1 MIKVSVI
8 KNKEGIH
15 RITISGHA
23 GFAKYGY
30 DIVCSAVSS
39 VVTTSIN
46 AILSFEKTIDVIDKE
61 TLEIQVLK
69 HDKVTDTLLENMMA
83 MLREIEN
90 QYEKNIRT
98 EEKNE
103 C

>member
-1 MIKVSVI
+1 MIKVKIYKTKGIIDCI
-8 KNKEGIH
+8 K
-15 RITISGHA
+15 ISGHA
-23 GFAKYGY
+23 DYATYGY

-61 TLEIQVLK
+61 TLEIKVLK
-69 HDKVTDTLLENMMA
+69 HDRITTTLIENMIA
-83 MLREIEN
+83 MLKEIEK
-90 QYEKNIRT
+90 QYKENIRT

>member
-1 MIKVSVI
+1 M
-8 KNKEGIH
+8 KNTEGIH

-39 VVTTSIN
+39 VVTTTIN
-46 AILSFEKTIDVIDKE
+46 AILSFGESICVVDQE
-61 TLEIQVLK
+61 PLEIQVVK
-69 HDKVTDTLLENMMA
+69 HDKITDTLLNNMMA